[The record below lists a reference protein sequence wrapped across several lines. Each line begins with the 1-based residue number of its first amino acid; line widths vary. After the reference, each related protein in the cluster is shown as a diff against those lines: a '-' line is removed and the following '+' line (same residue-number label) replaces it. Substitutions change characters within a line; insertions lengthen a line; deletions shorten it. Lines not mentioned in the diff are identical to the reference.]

1 MDGQLAGRL
10 CARSSLCLRL
20 RFQWRV
26 RPRDL
31 SVGRGVGR
39 GAAAASTVGRHPG
52 LPEGGGGLYNN
63 DDIVKHLLCS
73 KHCSKRWIRPG
84 RGSRPG
90 SRGRGLESCPGG
102 LGPESPLRQVPVR
115 ELRQSPSP
123 TPSSAAS
130 TEPPEGR
137 ALGWMPPGWRTLSWA
152 PPDDEVLSWKSK
164 IPSLASN
171 GEAKRQQWTDLL
183 YLRMKKGAFSVVR
196 RCVKLCTGHEY
207 AAKIINTKKL
217 SARDHQKLEREARIC
232 RLLKHSNI
240 VRLHDSISE
249 EGFHYLVFDLV
260 TGGELFEDIVAREYY
275 SEADA
280 SHCIQQI
287 LEAVLHCHQMGVVH
301 RDLKPENLLLASKC
315 KGAAVKLADFG
326 LAIEVQ
332 GDQQAWF
339 GFAGTPGYLSPEV
352 LRKEAYGKPVD
363 IWACGVILYILLVGY
378 PPFWDEDQHKLY
390 QQIKAG
396 AYDFPSPEWD
406 TVTPEAKNLI
416 NQMLTIN
423 PAKRITAHEALKHP
437 WVCQRSTVASM
448 MHRQETVECLK
459 KFNARR
465 KLKGAILTTMLA
477 TRNFSVG
484 RQTTAPA
491 TMSAAASSPTMGLV
505 EQAKSLLNKKAD
517 GVKPQTNSTK
527 NSGGATSPKGS
538 LPPAALESSDSTTTT
553 IEDEDTKAAR
563 ISDLLSTVRRGS
575 GPPDAE
581 GPQPAA
587 PQPCPS
593 PSFLNSLS
601 GAPARISDL
610 LSTVRRGS
618 GPPDAEGPQP
628 AASQPCGPSPSF
640 LNSLSGAPARIS
652 DLLSTVRRGSGP
664 PDAEGPQPAAPQPCG
679 PSPSFLNS
687 LSGPSRK
694 QEIIKITEQL
704 IEAVNNGDFE
714 AYAKI
719 CDPGLTSF
727 EPEALGNLVE
737 GMDFHRFYFE
747 NLLAKNSKP
756 IHTTIL
762 NPHVHVI
769 GDDAACIAYIR
780 LTQYVDGQGRPRTG
794 QSEETRVWHRRDGKW
809 QNVHFHCSGAPVA
822 PLQ

>member
-1 MDGQLAGRL
+1 MATTVTCTRFTDEYQLY
-10 CARSSLCLRL
+10 
-20 RFQWRV
+20 
-26 RPRDL
+26 
-31 SVGRGVGR
+31 
-39 GAAAASTVGRHPG
+39 
-52 LPEGGGGLYNN
+52 E
-63 DDIVKHLLCS
+63 DI
-73 KHCSKRWIRPG
+73 G
-84 RGSRPG
+84 
-90 SRGRGLESCPGG
+90 
-102 LGPESPLRQVPVR
+102 
-115 ELRQSPSP
+115 
-123 TPSSAAS
+123 
-130 TEPPEGR
+130 
-137 ALGWMPPGWRTLSWA
+137 
-152 PPDDEVLSWKSK
+152 
-164 IPSLASN
+164 
-171 GEAKRQQWTDLL
+171 
-183 YLRMKKGAFSVVR
+183 KGAFSVVR

-477 TRNFSVG
+477 TRNFS
-484 RQTTAPA
+484 A
-491 TMSAAASSPTMGLV
+491 
-505 EQAKSLLNKKAD
+505 AKSLLNKKAD

-527 NSGGATSPKGS
+527 NSAATSPKGT
-538 LPPAALESSDSTTTT
+538 LPPAALESSDSTHTT
-553 IEDEDTKAAR
+553 IEDEDTKAPR
-563 ISDLLSTVRRGS
+563 ISDILNTVRRGS
-575 GPPDAE
+575 GTPE
-581 GPQPAA
+581 SQ
-587 PQPCPS
+587 
-593 PSFLNSLS
+593 
-601 GAPARISDL
+601 
-610 LSTVRRGS
+610 
-618 GPPDAEGPQP
+618 GPPPC
-628 AASQPCGPSPSF
+628 ASPVLP
-640 LNSLSGAPARIS
+640 
-652 DLLSTVRRGSGP
+652 GP
-664 PDAEGPQPAAPQPCG
+664 PPA
-679 PSPSFLNS
+679 
-687 LSGPSRK
+687 PSRK
-694 QEIIKITEQL
+694 QDIIKITEQL

-769 GDDAACIAYIR
+769 GEDAACIAYIR
-780 LTQYVDGQGRPRTG
+780 LTQYIDGQGRPRTS

>member
-1 MDGQLAGRL
+1 MATTTCTRFTDEYQLY
-10 CARSSLCLRL
+10 
-20 RFQWRV
+20 
-26 RPRDL
+26 
-31 SVGRGVGR
+31 
-39 GAAAASTVGRHPG
+39 
-52 LPEGGGGLYNN
+52 E
-63 DDIVKHLLCS
+63 
-73 KHCSKRWIRPG
+73 
-84 RGSRPG
+84 
-90 SRGRGLESCPGG
+90 E
-102 LGPESPLRQVPVR
+102 LG
-115 ELRQSPSP
+115 
-123 TPSSAAS
+123 
-130 TEPPEGR
+130 
-137 ALGWMPPGWRTLSWA
+137 
-152 PPDDEVLSWKSK
+152 
-164 IPSLASN
+164 
-171 GEAKRQQWTDLL
+171 
-183 YLRMKKGAFSVVR
+183 KGAFSVVR
-196 RCVKLCTGHEY
+196 RCVKLCTGQEY

-232 RLLKHSNI
+232 RLLKHPNI

-249 EGFHYLVFDLV
+249 EGFHYLLFDLV

-280 SHCIQQI
+280 SHCIHQI
-287 LEAVLHCHQMGVVH
+287 LDSVHHIHQHDIVH

-315 KGAAVKLADFG
+315 KNAAVKLADFG

-423 PAKRITAHEALKHP
+423 PAKRITAQEALKHP

-465 KLKGAILTTMLA
+465 KLKGAILTTMLVS
-477 TRNFSVG
+477 RNFS
-484 RQTTAPA
+484 
-491 TMSAAASSPTMGLV
+491 AAKT
-505 EQAKSLLNKKAD
+505 LLNKKAD
-517 GVKPQTNSTK
+517 VKPQTNSTK
-527 NSGGATSPKGS
+527 NSIVTSPKGNIPS
-538 LPPAALESSDSTTTT
+538 PALEPQTTVIHNPVDRKKESSDSSNTTV
-553 IEDEDTKAAR
+553 EDEDVKGKSLDSSSLKAQSSTSSQPDSSQGSSAASFSATKFA
-563 ISDLLSTVRRGS
+563 DLLGSVRRGS
-575 GPPDAE
+575 GPTSDGE
-581 GPQPAA
+581 GRSSTPPPAA
-587 PQPCPS
+587 FSAPS
-593 PSFLNSLS
+593 PPHTPVVPMQMSRLTDLVSSVRRVPVAPAPEVEAAPAPVPCARPTPPPAHTTSPPPPHSPSSPSLS
-601 GAPARISDL
+601 S
-610 LSTVRRGS
+610 
-618 GPPDAEGPQP
+618 
-628 AASQPCGPSPSF
+628 SQM
-640 LNSLSGAPARIS
+640 
-652 DLLSTVRRGSGP
+652 
-664 PDAEGPQPAAPQPCG
+664 
-679 PSPSFLNS
+679 
-687 LSGPSRK
+687 RK

-762 NPHVHVI
+762 NPHVHLI
-769 GDDAACIAYIR
+769 GEDAACIAYIR
-780 LTQYVDGQGRPRTG
+780 LTQFVDGQGRPRSS
-794 QSEETRVWHRRDGKW
+794 QSEETRVWHRRDSKW
-809 QNVHFHCSGAPVA
+809 QNIHFHCSGAPAA

>member
-1 MDGQLAGRL
+1 MATTTCTRFTDEYQLY
-10 CARSSLCLRL
+10 
-20 RFQWRV
+20 
-26 RPRDL
+26 
-31 SVGRGVGR
+31 
-39 GAAAASTVGRHPG
+39 
-52 LPEGGGGLYNN
+52 E
-63 DDIVKHLLCS
+63 
-73 KHCSKRWIRPG
+73 
-84 RGSRPG
+84 
-90 SRGRGLESCPGG
+90 E
-102 LGPESPLRQVPVR
+102 LG
-115 ELRQSPSP
+115 
-123 TPSSAAS
+123 
-130 TEPPEGR
+130 
-137 ALGWMPPGWRTLSWA
+137 
-152 PPDDEVLSWKSK
+152 
-164 IPSLASN
+164 
-171 GEAKRQQWTDLL
+171 
-183 YLRMKKGAFSVVR
+183 KGAFSVVR
-196 RCVKLCTGHEY
+196 RCVKLSTGQEY

-232 RLLKHSNI
+232 RLLKHPNI

-249 EGFHYLVFDLV
+249 EGFHYLLFDLV

-280 SHCIQQI
+280 SHCIHQI
-287 LEAVLHCHQMGVVH
+287 LESVHHIHQHDIVH

-315 KGAAVKLADFG
+315 KNAAVKLADFG

-423 PAKRITAHEALKHP
+423 PAKRITAQEALKHP

-465 KLKGAILTTMLA
+465 KLKGAILTTMLVS
-477 TRNFSVG
+477 RNFSVG
-484 RQTTAPA
+484 SRQTTAPA
-491 TMSAAASSPTMGLV
+491 SVTAAAAAVAAAAGTTAGLV
-505 EQAKSLLNKKAD
+505 EQAAKTLLNKKAD
-517 GVKPQTNSTK
+517 VKKRKSSSTVQYMPQTNSTK
-527 NSGGATSPKGS
+527 NSIVTSPKGNIPS
-538 LPPAALESSDSTTTT
+538 PALEPQTTVIHNPVDRTKESSDSSNTTV
-553 IEDEDTKAAR
+553 EDEDVKA
-563 ISDLLSTVRRGS
+563 
-575 GPPDAE
+575 
-581 GPQPAA
+581 
-587 PQPCPS
+587 
-593 PSFLNSLS
+593 
-601 GAPARISDL
+601 
-610 LSTVRRGS
+610 
-618 GPPDAEGPQP
+618 
-628 AASQPCGPSPSF
+628 
-640 LNSLSGAPARIS
+640 
-652 DLLSTVRRGSGP
+652 
-664 PDAEGPQPAAPQPCG
+664 
-679 PSPSFLNS
+679 
-687 LSGPSRK
+687 RK

-704 IEAVNNGDFE
+704 IEAINNGDFD

-747 NLLAKNSKP
+747 NLLAKNNKP

-762 NPHVHVI
+762 NPHVHLI
-769 GDDAACIAYIR
+769 GEDAACIAYIR
-780 LTQYVDGQGRPRTG
+780 LTQFVDSQGRPRSN
-794 QSEETRVWHRRDGKW
+794 QSEETRVWHRRDSKW
-809 QNVHFHCSGAPVA
+809 QNIHFHCSGAPAA

>member
-1 MDGQLAGRL
+1 MAATTCTRFTDDFQLY
-10 CARSSLCLRL
+10 
-20 RFQWRV
+20 
-26 RPRDL
+26 
-31 SVGRGVGR
+31 
-39 GAAAASTVGRHPG
+39 
-52 LPEGGGGLYNN
+52 E
-63 DDIVKHLLCS
+63 
-73 KHCSKRWIRPG
+73 
-84 RGSRPG
+84 
-90 SRGRGLESCPGG
+90 E
-102 LGPESPLRQVPVR
+102 LG
-115 ELRQSPSP
+115 
-123 TPSSAAS
+123 
-130 TEPPEGR
+130 
-137 ALGWMPPGWRTLSWA
+137 
-152 PPDDEVLSWKSK
+152 
-164 IPSLASN
+164 
-171 GEAKRQQWTDLL
+171 
-183 YLRMKKGAFSVVR
+183 KGAFSVVR
-196 RCVKLCTGHEY
+196 RCVKLCTGQEY

-249 EGFHYLVFDLV
+249 EGFHYLLFDLV

-280 SHCIQQI
+280 SHCITQI
-287 LEAVLHCHQMGVVH
+287 LDSVHHIHQHDIVH

-315 KGAAVKLADFG
+315 KNAAVKLADFG

-423 PAKRITAHEALKHP
+423 PAKRITAQEALKHP

-465 KLKGAILTTMLA
+465 KLKGAVLTAMLVS
-477 TRNFSVG
+477 RNFSVG
-484 RQTTAPA
+484 CRSTAPISITA
-491 TMSAAASSPTMGLV
+491 AAAAASAAAGTTTGLV
-505 EQAKSLLNKKAD
+505 EQAAKSLLNKKAD
-517 GVKPQTNSTK
+517 VKKRKSSSTVQYMLKPSLLSSSSPGQTTIKPQTPQTNSTK
-527 NSGGATSPKGS
+527 NSIVTSPKGNV
-538 LPPAALESSDSTTTT
+538 PTPVLESSDSSNTV
-553 IEDEDTKAAR
+553 EDEDVKGKSIDSSVKTESQPDTSAPQPQVHSPAVYSTKL
-563 ISDLLSTVRRGS
+563 SDLFGVVRRAS
-575 GPPDAE
+575 GPMSDGE
-581 GPQPAA
+581 GGTSTPPPPPAA
-587 PQPCPS
+587 PSVAASPPMAHTPMQLSRLSDLVGNVRRSSAPAPPPATPAPAEVEVAPAPRPTPPPS
-593 PSFLNSLS
+593 HPTSPPPPMSPYSLS
-601 GAPARISDL
+601 L
-610 LSTVRRGS
+610 T
-618 GPPDAEGPQP
+618 
-628 AASQPCGPSPSF
+628 SQ
-640 LNSLSGAPARIS
+640 
-652 DLLSTVRRGSGP
+652 T
-664 PDAEGPQPAAPQPCG
+664 
-679 PSPSFLNS
+679 
-687 LSGPSRK
+687 RK

-747 NLLAKNSKP
+747 NLLSKNSKP

-762 NPHVHVI
+762 NPHVHLI
-769 GDDAACIAYIR
+769 GEDAACIAYIR
-780 LTQYVDGQGRPRTG
+780 LTQFVDGQGHPRSS
-794 QSEETRVWHRRDGKW
+794 QSEETRVWHRRDSKW
-809 QNVHFHCSGAPVA
+809 QNVHFHCSGAPAA

>member
-1 MDGQLAGRL
+1 MATTTCTRFTDEYQLY
-10 CARSSLCLRL
+10 
-20 RFQWRV
+20 
-26 RPRDL
+26 
-31 SVGRGVGR
+31 
-39 GAAAASTVGRHPG
+39 
-52 LPEGGGGLYNN
+52 E
-63 DDIVKHLLCS
+63 
-73 KHCSKRWIRPG
+73 
-84 RGSRPG
+84 
-90 SRGRGLESCPGG
+90 E
-102 LGPESPLRQVPVR
+102 LG
-115 ELRQSPSP
+115 
-123 TPSSAAS
+123 
-130 TEPPEGR
+130 
-137 ALGWMPPGWRTLSWA
+137 
-152 PPDDEVLSWKSK
+152 
-164 IPSLASN
+164 
-171 GEAKRQQWTDLL
+171 
-183 YLRMKKGAFSVVR
+183 KGAFSVVR
-196 RCVKLCTGHEY
+196 RCVKLCTGQEY

-232 RLLKHSNI
+232 RLLKHPNI

-249 EGFHYLVFDLV
+249 EGFHYLLFDLV

-280 SHCIQQI
+280 SHCIHQI
-287 LEAVLHCHQMGVVH
+287 LESVHHIHQHDIVH

-315 KGAAVKLADFG
+315 KNAAVKLADFG

-423 PAKRITAHEALKHP
+423 PAKRITAQEALKHP

-465 KLKGAILTTMLA
+465 KLKGAILTTMLVS
-477 TRNFSVG
+477 RNFS
-484 RQTTAPA
+484 
-491 TMSAAASSPTMGLV
+491 AAKT
-505 EQAKSLLNKKAD
+505 LLNKKAD
-517 GVKPQTNSTK
+517 VKEPQTTVIHNPVDGTK
-527 NSGGATSPKGS
+527 
-538 LPPAALESSDSTTTT
+538 ESSDSSNTTV
-553 IEDEDTKAAR
+553 EDEDVKGKSLDSSSLKAQSSTSSQPDSSQGSSAAVHSATKFA
-563 ISDLLSTVRRGS
+563 DLLGSVRRGS
-575 GPPDAE
+575 GPTSDCE
-581 GPQPAA
+581 GRSSTPPPAVLSAPSPPHTPVVPMQMSRLTDLVSSVRRAPAA
-587 PQPCPS
+587 PTPEVDAAPAPVPCARPAQPPTHTTSPPPPHS
-593 PSFLNSLS
+593 PSSPSLS
-601 GAPARISDL
+601 P
-610 LSTVRRGS
+610 
-618 GPPDAEGPQP
+618 
-628 AASQPCGPSPSF
+628 SQ
-640 LNSLSGAPARIS
+640 
-652 DLLSTVRRGSGP
+652 T
-664 PDAEGPQPAAPQPCG
+664 
-679 PSPSFLNS
+679 
-687 LSGPSRK
+687 RK

-704 IEAVNNGDFE
+704 IEAINNGDFE

-762 NPHVHVI
+762 NPHVHLI
-769 GDDAACIAYIR
+769 GEDAACIAYIR
-780 LTQYVDGQGRPRTG
+780 LTQYVDGQGRPRSS
-794 QSEETRVWHRRDGKW
+794 QSEETRVWHRRDSKW
-809 QNVHFHCSGAPVA
+809 QNIHFHCSGAPAA

>member
-1 MDGQLAGRL
+1 MAATTCTRFTDEYQLY
-10 CARSSLCLRL
+10 
-20 RFQWRV
+20 
-26 RPRDL
+26 
-31 SVGRGVGR
+31 
-39 GAAAASTVGRHPG
+39 
-52 LPEGGGGLYNN
+52 E
-63 DDIVKHLLCS
+63 
-73 KHCSKRWIRPG
+73 
-84 RGSRPG
+84 
-90 SRGRGLESCPGG
+90 E
-102 LGPESPLRQVPVR
+102 LG
-115 ELRQSPSP
+115 
-123 TPSSAAS
+123 
-130 TEPPEGR
+130 
-137 ALGWMPPGWRTLSWA
+137 
-152 PPDDEVLSWKSK
+152 
-164 IPSLASN
+164 
-171 GEAKRQQWTDLL
+171 
-183 YLRMKKGAFSVVR
+183 KGAFSVVR
-196 RCVKLCTGHEY
+196 RCVKLCTGQEY

-232 RLLKHSNI
+232 RLLKHPNI

-249 EGFHYLVFDLV
+249 EGFHYLLFDLV

-315 KGAAVKLADFG
+315 KNAAVKLADFG

-332 GDQQAWF
+332 GEQQAWF

-423 PAKRITAHEALKHP
+423 PAKRITAQEALKHP
-437 WVCQRSTVASM
+437 WVCQRSTVASFI
-448 MHRQETVECLK
+448 HRQETVECLK

-465 KLKGAILTTMLA
+465 KLKGAILTTMLVS
-477 TRNFSVG
+477 RNFSVG

-491 TMSAAASSPTMGLV
+491 SISAVAGATAGIV

-517 GVKPQTNSTK
+517 VKPQTNSTR
-527 NSGGATSPKGS
+527 NSIVTSPKGPAPS
-538 LPPAALESSDSTTTT
+538 AALEPQTTVIHNPVDGTKQESSDSSNTT
-553 IEDEDTKAAR
+553 IEDEDVKA
-563 ISDLLSTVRRGS
+563 
-575 GPPDAE
+575 
-581 GPQPAA
+581 
-587 PQPCPS
+587 
-593 PSFLNSLS
+593 
-601 GAPARISDL
+601 
-610 LSTVRRGS
+610 
-618 GPPDAEGPQP
+618 
-628 AASQPCGPSPSF
+628 
-640 LNSLSGAPARIS
+640 
-652 DLLSTVRRGSGP
+652 
-664 PDAEGPQPAAPQPCG
+664 
-679 PSPSFLNS
+679 
-687 LSGPSRK
+687 RK

-704 IEAVNNGDFE
+704 IEAINNGDFE

-727 EPEALGNLVE
+727 EPEGLGNLVE
-737 GMDFHRFYFE
+737 GMDFHRFYFD
-747 NLLAKNSKP
+747 NLLSKNSKP

-762 NPHVHVI
+762 NPHVHMI

-780 LTQYVDGQGRPRTG
+780 LTQFVDGQGRPRSS
-794 QSEETRVWHRRDGKW
+794 QSEETRVWHRRDSRW
-809 QNVHFHCSGAPVA
+809 QNVHFHGSGAPSA
-822 PLQ
+822 PLQG

>member
-1 MDGQLAGRL
+1 MATTVTCTRFTDEYQLY
-10 CARSSLCLRL
+10 
-20 RFQWRV
+20 
-26 RPRDL
+26 
-31 SVGRGVGR
+31 
-39 GAAAASTVGRHPG
+39 
-52 LPEGGGGLYNN
+52 E
-63 DDIVKHLLCS
+63 DI
-73 KHCSKRWIRPG
+73 G
-84 RGSRPG
+84 
-90 SRGRGLESCPGG
+90 
-102 LGPESPLRQVPVR
+102 
-115 ELRQSPSP
+115 
-123 TPSSAAS
+123 
-130 TEPPEGR
+130 
-137 ALGWMPPGWRTLSWA
+137 
-152 PPDDEVLSWKSK
+152 
-164 IPSLASN
+164 
-171 GEAKRQQWTDLL
+171 
-183 YLRMKKGAFSVVR
+183 KGAFSVVR

-477 TRNFSVG
+477 TRNFS
-484 RQTTAPA
+484 A
-491 TMSAAASSPTMGLV
+491 
-505 EQAKSLLNKKAD
+505 
-517 GVKPQTNSTK
+517 
-527 NSGGATSPKGS
+527 
-538 LPPAALESSDSTTTT
+538 
-553 IEDEDTKAAR
+553 
-563 ISDLLSTVRRGS
+563 
-575 GPPDAE
+575 
-581 GPQPAA
+581 
-587 PQPCPS
+587 
-593 PSFLNSLS
+593 
-601 GAPARISDL
+601 
-610 LSTVRRGS
+610 
-618 GPPDAEGPQP
+618 
-628 AASQPCGPSPSF
+628 
-640 LNSLSGAPARIS
+640 
-652 DLLSTVRRGSGP
+652 
-664 PDAEGPQPAAPQPCG
+664 
-679 PSPSFLNS
+679 
-687 LSGPSRK
+687 RK

-704 IEAVNNGDFE
+704 IEAINNGDFE

-769 GDDAACIAYIR
+769 GEDAACIAYIR
-780 LTQYVDGQGRPRTG
+780 LTQYIDGQGRPRTS
-794 QSEETRVWHRRDGKW
+794 QSEETRVWHRREGKW

>member
-1 MDGQLAGRL
+1 MATTTCTRFTDEYQLY
-10 CARSSLCLRL
+10 
-20 RFQWRV
+20 
-26 RPRDL
+26 
-31 SVGRGVGR
+31 
-39 GAAAASTVGRHPG
+39 
-52 LPEGGGGLYNN
+52 E
-63 DDIVKHLLCS
+63 
-73 KHCSKRWIRPG
+73 
-84 RGSRPG
+84 
-90 SRGRGLESCPGG
+90 E
-102 LGPESPLRQVPVR
+102 LG
-115 ELRQSPSP
+115 
-123 TPSSAAS
+123 
-130 TEPPEGR
+130 
-137 ALGWMPPGWRTLSWA
+137 
-152 PPDDEVLSWKSK
+152 
-164 IPSLASN
+164 
-171 GEAKRQQWTDLL
+171 
-183 YLRMKKGAFSVVR
+183 KGAFSVVR
-196 RCVKLCTGHEY
+196 RCVKLSTGQEY

-232 RLLKHSNI
+232 RLLKHPNI

-249 EGFHYLVFDLV
+249 EGFHYLLFDLV

-280 SHCIQQI
+280 SHCIHQI
-287 LEAVLHCHQMGVVH
+287 LDSVHHIHQHDIVH

-315 KGAAVKLADFG
+315 KNAAVKLADFG

-423 PAKRITAHEALKHP
+423 PAKRITAQEALKHP

-465 KLKGAILTTMLA
+465 KLKGAILTTMLVS
-477 TRNFSVG
+477 RNFS
-484 RQTTAPA
+484 
-491 TMSAAASSPTMGLV
+491 AAKT
-505 EQAKSLLNKKAD
+505 LLNKKAD
-517 GVKPQTNSTK
+517 VKKRKSSSTIQYM
-527 NSGGATSPKGS
+527 
-538 LPPAALESSDSTTTT
+538 ESSDSSNATV
-553 IEDEDTKAAR
+553 EDEEMKGKVVDNSSVQSNPSAPQPDPTHTPQGPAPAVFTATKFT
-563 ISDLLSTVRRGS
+563 DLLGVVRRGS
-575 GPPDAE
+575 VPTSDAE
-581 GPQPAA
+581 GGTTTTPAVVAA
-587 PQPCPS
+587 PSTPQTPSIPTQMSRLTDLVSSVRRPTVPQTDSEPSAASRALSPPVSVPSHPS
-593 PSFLNSLS
+593 PS
-601 GAPARISDL
+601 PAQVSSSPL
-610 LSTVRRGS
+610 
-618 GPPDAEGPQP
+618 
-628 AASQPCGPSPSF
+628 PS
-640 LNSLSGAPARIS
+640 AH
-652 DLLSTVRRGSGP
+652 
-664 PDAEGPQPAAPQPCG
+664 
-679 PSPSFLNS
+679 
-687 LSGPSRK
+687 SRK

-704 IEAVNNGDFE
+704 IEAINNGDFE

-719 CDPGLTSF
+719 CDPGLTCF

-747 NLLAKNSKP
+747 NLLSKNSKP

-762 NPHVHVI
+762 NPHVHLI
-769 GDDAACIAYIR
+769 GEEAACIAYIR
-780 LTQYVDGQGRPRTG
+780 LTQYVDGQGRPRSS
-794 QSEETRVWHRRDGKW
+794 QSEETRVWHRRDSKW
-809 QNVHFHCSGAPVA
+809 QNVHFHCSGAPAA

>member
-1 MDGQLAGRL
+1 MATTTCTRFTDEYQLY
-10 CARSSLCLRL
+10 
-20 RFQWRV
+20 
-26 RPRDL
+26 
-31 SVGRGVGR
+31 
-39 GAAAASTVGRHPG
+39 
-52 LPEGGGGLYNN
+52 E
-63 DDIVKHLLCS
+63 
-73 KHCSKRWIRPG
+73 
-84 RGSRPG
+84 
-90 SRGRGLESCPGG
+90 E
-102 LGPESPLRQVPVR
+102 LG
-115 ELRQSPSP
+115 
-123 TPSSAAS
+123 
-130 TEPPEGR
+130 
-137 ALGWMPPGWRTLSWA
+137 
-152 PPDDEVLSWKSK
+152 
-164 IPSLASN
+164 
-171 GEAKRQQWTDLL
+171 
-183 YLRMKKGAFSVVR
+183 KGAFSVVR
-196 RCVKLCTGHEY
+196 RCVKLCTGQEN

-249 EGFHYLVFDLV
+249 EGFHYLLFDLV

-315 KGAAVKLADFG
+315 KNAAVKLADFG

-423 PAKRITAHEALKHP
+423 PAKRITAQEALKHP

-465 KLKGAILTTMLA
+465 KLKGAILTTMLVS
-477 TRNFSVG
+477 RNFSVG
-484 RQTTAPA
+484 SRQTTTPA
-491 TMSAAASSPTMGLV
+491 SVTAAAAAAAAAAGTTAGLV
-505 EQAKSLLNKKAD
+505 EQAAKSLLNKKAD
-517 GVKPQTNSTK
+517 VKKRKSSSTVQYMPQTNSTK
-527 NSGGATSPKGS
+527 NSIVTSPKGNV
-538 LPPAALESSDSTTTT
+538 PTPALEPQTTVIHNPVDRTKESSDSSNTTV
-553 IEDEDTKAAR
+553 EDEDVK
-563 ISDLLSTVRRGS
+563 V
-575 GPPDAE
+575 
-581 GPQPAA
+581 
-587 PQPCPS
+587 
-593 PSFLNSLS
+593 
-601 GAPARISDL
+601 
-610 LSTVRRGS
+610 
-618 GPPDAEGPQP
+618 
-628 AASQPCGPSPSF
+628 
-640 LNSLSGAPARIS
+640 
-652 DLLSTVRRGSGP
+652 
-664 PDAEGPQPAAPQPCG
+664 
-679 PSPSFLNS
+679 
-687 LSGPSRK
+687 RK

-704 IEAVNNGDFE
+704 IEAINNGDFE

-762 NPHVHVI
+762 NPHVHLI
-769 GDDAACIAYIR
+769 GEDAACIAYIR
-780 LTQYVDGQGRPRTG
+780 LTQFVDNQGRPRSS
-794 QSEETRVWHRRDGKW
+794 QSEETRVWHRRDSKW
-809 QNVHFHCSGAPVA
+809 QNIHFHCSGAPAA

>member
-1 MDGQLAGRL
+1 M
-10 CARSSLCLRL
+10 
-20 RFQWRV
+20 
-26 RPRDL
+26 
-31 SVGRGVGR
+31 
-39 GAAAASTVGRHPG
+39 ASTGTCTRFSD
-52 LPEGGGGLYNN
+52 EYQLY
-63 DDIVKHLLCS
+63 
-73 KHCSKRWIRPG
+73 
-84 RGSRPG
+84 
-90 SRGRGLESCPGG
+90 EE
-102 LGPESPLRQVPVR
+102 LG
-115 ELRQSPSP
+115 
-123 TPSSAAS
+123 
-130 TEPPEGR
+130 
-137 ALGWMPPGWRTLSWA
+137 
-152 PPDDEVLSWKSK
+152 
-164 IPSLASN
+164 
-171 GEAKRQQWTDLL
+171 
-183 YLRMKKGAFSVVR
+183 KGAFSIVR
-196 RCVKLCTGHEY
+196 RCVKLSTGQEY

-280 SHCIQQI
+280 SHCIHQI
-287 LEAVLHCHQMGVVH
+287 LDSVNHIHQHDIVH

-332 GDQQAWF
+332 GEQQAWF

-423 PAKRITAHEALKHP
+423 PAKRITATEALKHP

-477 TRNFSVG
+477 TRNFS
-484 RQTTAPA
+484 A
-491 TMSAAASSPTMGLV
+491 
-505 EQAKSLLNKKAD
+505 AKSLLNKKAD
-517 GVKPQTNSTK
+517 GVKKRKSSSSVQ
-527 NSGGATSPKGS
+527 
-538 LPPAALESSDSTTTT
+538 LMESSDSSNTT
-553 IEDEDTKAAR
+553 IEDEDVKAKGAESSAVR
-563 ISDLLSTVRRGS
+563 NQSGAGPQAEVLQSAHPPPPVLSTKFTDVLSSVRRGS
-575 GPPDAE
+575 GPFPEHE
-581 GPQPAA
+581 GPQTPATQ
-587 PQPCPS
+587 PQMPS
-593 PSFLNSLS
+593 LTPSSMPSAKFTDVLKS
-601 GAPARISDL
+601 
-610 LSTVRRGS
+610 VRRGS
-618 GPPDAEGPQP
+618 APFADSEGGQSVQTPPLTPFISTPFAKGLDRVSVK
-628 AASQPCGPSPSF
+628 SQSNDSKRPLSSP
-640 LNSLSGAPARIS
+640 
-652 DLLSTVRRGSGP
+652 P
-664 PDAEGPQPAAPQPCG
+664 PTQ
-679 PSPSFLNS
+679 
-687 LSGPSRK
+687 SRK
-694 QEIIKITEQL
+694 QEIIKLTEQL
-704 IEAVNNGDFE
+704 IEAINNGDFE

-737 GMDFHRFYFE
+737 GMDFHRFYFD
-747 NLLAKNSKP
+747 NLLSKNSKP

-762 NPHVHVI
+762 NPHVHLI
-769 GDDAACIAYIR
+769 GEDAACIAYIR
-780 LTQYVDGQGRPRTG
+780 LTQYIDIQGRPRTT
-794 QSEETRVWHRRDGKW
+794 QSEETRVWHRRDSKW
-809 QNVHFHCSGAPVA
+809 QNVHFHCSGSPAA

>member
-1 MDGQLAGRL
+1 M
-10 CARSSLCLRL
+10 
-20 RFQWRV
+20 
-26 RPRDL
+26 
-31 SVGRGVGR
+31 
-39 GAAAASTVGRHPG
+39 ASTGTCTRFSD
-52 LPEGGGGLYNN
+52 EYQLY
-63 DDIVKHLLCS
+63 
-73 KHCSKRWIRPG
+73 
-84 RGSRPG
+84 
-90 SRGRGLESCPGG
+90 EE
-102 LGPESPLRQVPVR
+102 LG
-115 ELRQSPSP
+115 
-123 TPSSAAS
+123 
-130 TEPPEGR
+130 
-137 ALGWMPPGWRTLSWA
+137 
-152 PPDDEVLSWKSK
+152 
-164 IPSLASN
+164 
-171 GEAKRQQWTDLL
+171 
-183 YLRMKKGAFSVVR
+183 KGAFSIVR
-196 RCVKLCTGHEY
+196 RCVKLSTGQEY

-280 SHCIQQI
+280 SHCIHQI
-287 LEAVLHCHQMGVVH
+287 LDSVNHIHQHDIVH

-332 GDQQAWF
+332 GEQQAWF

-423 PAKRITAHEALKHP
+423 PAKRITATEALKHP

-491 TMSAAASSPTMGLV
+491 TMTAAASATVGLV

-517 GVKPQTNSTK
+517 GVKKRKSSSSVQLMEPQTTVIHNPVDGIK
-527 NSGGATSPKGS
+527 
-538 LPPAALESSDSTTTT
+538 ESSDSSNTT
-553 IEDEDTKAAR
+553 IEDEDVKAKGAESSAVR
-563 ISDLLSTVRRGS
+563 NQSGAGPQVEVLQSAHPPPPVLSAKFTDVLSSVRRGS
-575 GPPDAE
+575 GPFPDHE
-581 GPQPAA
+581 GPQTPATQ
-587 PQPCPS
+587 PQMPPLTPS
-593 PSFLNSLS
+593 SMPTAKFTDVLKS
-601 GAPARISDL
+601 
-610 LSTVRRGS
+610 VRRGS
-618 GPPDAEGPQP
+618 APFAESEGGQSVQTPPLTP
-628 AASQPCGPSPSF
+628 F
-640 LNSLSGAPARIS
+640 
-652 DLLSTVRRGSGP
+652 ST
-664 PDAEGPQPAAPQPCG
+664 
-679 PSPSFLNS
+679 
-687 LSGPSRK
+687 PSRK
-694 QEIIKITEQL
+694 QEIIKLTEQL
-704 IEAVNNGDFE
+704 IEAINNGDFE

-747 NLLAKNSKP
+747 NLLSKNSKP

-762 NPHVHVI
+762 NPHVHLI
-769 GDDAACIAYIR
+769 GEDAACIAYIR
-780 LTQYVDGQGRPRTG
+780 LTQYIDIQGRPRTT
-794 QSEETRVWHRRDGKW
+794 QSEETRVWHRRDSKW
-809 QNVHFHCSGAPVA
+809 QNVHFHCSGSPAA

>member
-1 MDGQLAGRL
+1 MAATTCTRFTDDFQLY
-10 CARSSLCLRL
+10 
-20 RFQWRV
+20 
-26 RPRDL
+26 
-31 SVGRGVGR
+31 
-39 GAAAASTVGRHPG
+39 
-52 LPEGGGGLYNN
+52 E
-63 DDIVKHLLCS
+63 
-73 KHCSKRWIRPG
+73 
-84 RGSRPG
+84 
-90 SRGRGLESCPGG
+90 E
-102 LGPESPLRQVPVR
+102 LG
-115 ELRQSPSP
+115 
-123 TPSSAAS
+123 
-130 TEPPEGR
+130 
-137 ALGWMPPGWRTLSWA
+137 
-152 PPDDEVLSWKSK
+152 
-164 IPSLASN
+164 
-171 GEAKRQQWTDLL
+171 
-183 YLRMKKGAFSVVR
+183 KGAFSVVR
-196 RCVKLCTGHEY
+196 RCVKLCTGQEY

-249 EGFHYLVFDLV
+249 EGFHYLLFDLV

-315 KGAAVKLADFG
+315 KNAAVKLADFG

-423 PAKRITAHEALKHP
+423 PAKRITAQEALKHP

-465 KLKGAILTTMLA
+465 KLKVCVSPWY
-477 TRNFSVG
+477 SVS
-484 RQTTAPA
+484 TA
-491 TMSAAASSPTMGLV
+491 
-505 EQAKSLLNKKAD
+505 
-517 GVKPQTNSTK
+517 QTNSTK
-527 NSGGATSPKGS
+527 NSIVTSPKGNAPPPALLS
-538 LPPAALESSDSTTTT
+538 DLFGVVRKASGPMSDGEGGANTPPPPPAA
-553 IEDEDTKAAR
+553 
-563 ISDLLSTVRRGS
+563 
-575 GPPDAE
+575 
-581 GPQPAA
+581 
-587 PQPCPS
+587 PS
-593 PSFLNSLS
+593 PPSASTPPMTHTPMQCKYTTEYLEEKGCPPPPVQLHPPHDTITNWLCVSYS
-601 GAPARISDL
+601 GFVSVTA
-610 LSTVRRGS
+610 
-618 GPPDAEGPQP
+618 
-628 AASQPCGPSPSF
+628 
-640 LNSLSGAPARIS
+640 
-652 DLLSTVRRGSGP
+652 
-664 PDAEGPQPAAPQPCG
+664 
-679 PSPSFLNS
+679 
-687 LSGPSRK
+687 RK

-737 GMDFHRFYFE
+737 GMDFQRFYFE
-747 NLLAKNSKP
+747 NLLSKNSKP

-762 NPHVHVI
+762 NPHVHLI
-769 GDDAACIAYIR
+769 GEDAACIAYIR
-780 LTQYVDGQGRPRTG
+780 LTQFVDGQGHPRSS
-794 QSEETRVWHRRDGKW
+794 QSEETRVWHRRDSKW
-809 QNVHFHCSGAPVA
+809 QNVHFHCSGAPAA

>member
-1 MDGQLAGRL
+1 MATTTCTRFTDEYQLY
-10 CARSSLCLRL
+10 
-20 RFQWRV
+20 
-26 RPRDL
+26 
-31 SVGRGVGR
+31 
-39 GAAAASTVGRHPG
+39 
-52 LPEGGGGLYNN
+52 E
-63 DDIVKHLLCS
+63 
-73 KHCSKRWIRPG
+73 
-84 RGSRPG
+84 
-90 SRGRGLESCPGG
+90 E
-102 LGPESPLRQVPVR
+102 LG
-115 ELRQSPSP
+115 
-123 TPSSAAS
+123 
-130 TEPPEGR
+130 
-137 ALGWMPPGWRTLSWA
+137 
-152 PPDDEVLSWKSK
+152 
-164 IPSLASN
+164 
-171 GEAKRQQWTDLL
+171 
-183 YLRMKKGAFSVVR
+183 KGAFSVVR
-196 RCVKLCTGHEY
+196 RCVKLSTGQEY

-232 RLLKHSNI
+232 RLLKHPNI

-249 EGFHYLVFDLV
+249 EGFHYLLFDLV

-315 KGAAVKLADFG
+315 KNAAVKLADFG

-423 PAKRITAHEALKHP
+423 PAKRITAQEALKHP

-465 KLKGAILTTMLA
+465 KLKGAILTTMLVS
-477 TRNFSVG
+477 RNFS
-484 RQTTAPA
+484 A
-491 TMSAAASSPTMGLV
+491 
-505 EQAKSLLNKKAD
+505 AKSLLNKKAD
-517 GVKPQTNSTK
+517 VKPQTNSTK
-527 NSGGATSPKGS
+527 NSIVTSPKGN
-538 LPPAALESSDSTTTT
+538 LPSPALETQTTVIHNAVDGIKESSDSSNATV
-553 IEDEDTKAAR
+553 EDEEMKA
-563 ISDLLSTVRRGS
+563 
-575 GPPDAE
+575 
-581 GPQPAA
+581 
-587 PQPCPS
+587 
-593 PSFLNSLS
+593 
-601 GAPARISDL
+601 
-610 LSTVRRGS
+610 
-618 GPPDAEGPQP
+618 
-628 AASQPCGPSPSF
+628 
-640 LNSLSGAPARIS
+640 
-652 DLLSTVRRGSGP
+652 
-664 PDAEGPQPAAPQPCG
+664 
-679 PSPSFLNS
+679 
-687 LSGPSRK
+687 RK

-704 IEAVNNGDFE
+704 IEAINNGDFE

-719 CDPGLTSF
+719 CDPGLTCF

-747 NLLAKNSKP
+747 NLLSKNSKP

-762 NPHVHVI
+762 NPHVHLI
-769 GDDAACIAYIR
+769 GDEAACIAYIR
-780 LTQYVDGQGRPRTG
+780 LTQYVDEQGRPRSS
-794 QSEETRVWHRRDGKW
+794 QSEETRVWHRRDSKW
-809 QNVHFHCSGAPVA
+809 QNVHFHCSGAPAA

>member
-1 MDGQLAGRL
+1 MATTTCTRFTDEYQLY
-10 CARSSLCLRL
+10 
-20 RFQWRV
+20 
-26 RPRDL
+26 
-31 SVGRGVGR
+31 
-39 GAAAASTVGRHPG
+39 
-52 LPEGGGGLYNN
+52 E
-63 DDIVKHLLCS
+63 
-73 KHCSKRWIRPG
+73 
-84 RGSRPG
+84 
-90 SRGRGLESCPGG
+90 E
-102 LGPESPLRQVPVR
+102 LG
-115 ELRQSPSP
+115 
-123 TPSSAAS
+123 
-130 TEPPEGR
+130 
-137 ALGWMPPGWRTLSWA
+137 
-152 PPDDEVLSWKSK
+152 
-164 IPSLASN
+164 
-171 GEAKRQQWTDLL
+171 
-183 YLRMKKGAFSVVR
+183 KGAFSVVR
-196 RCVKLCTGHEY
+196 RCVKLCTGQEY

-232 RLLKHSNI
+232 RLLKHPNI

-249 EGFHYLVFDLV
+249 EGFHYLLFDLV

-315 KGAAVKLADFG
+315 KNAAVKLADFG

-423 PAKRITAHEALKHP
+423 PAKRITAQEALKHP

-465 KLKGAILTTMLA
+465 KLKGAILTTMLVS
-477 TRNFSVG
+477 RNFS
-484 RQTTAPA
+484 A
-491 TMSAAASSPTMGLV
+491 
-505 EQAKSLLNKKAD
+505 AKSLLNKKAD
-517 GVKPQTNSTK
+517 VKKRKSSSTVQYMPQTNSTK
-527 NSGGATSPKGS
+527 NSIVTSPKGN
-538 LPPAALESSDSTTTT
+538 LPSPALESSDSSNATV
-553 IEDEDTKAAR
+553 EDEDTKA
-563 ISDLLSTVRRGS
+563 STKFTDLLGTVRKGPGPVPDGEGCGLTPLVAQPTSVPCPAPHIPNVPMQMSRLTDLVS
-575 GPPDAE
+575 GVRKSTAPQADAE
-581 GPQPAA
+581 PPAPGRPLPA
-587 PQPCPS
+587 PAQPS
-593 PSFLNSLS
+593 PPLQ
-601 GAPARISDL
+601 
-610 LSTVRRGS
+610 
-618 GPPDAEGPQP
+618 PP
-628 AASQPCGPSPSF
+628 SSP
-640 LNSLSGAPARIS
+640 L
-652 DLLSTVRRGSGP
+652 P
-664 PDAEGPQPAAPQPCG
+664 PVH
-679 PSPSFLNS
+679 
-687 LSGPSRK
+687 SRK

-704 IEAVNNGDFE
+704 IEAINNGDFE

-747 NLLAKNSKP
+747 NLLSKNSKP

-762 NPHVHVI
+762 NPHVHLI
-769 GDDAACIAYIR
+769 GEDAACIAYIR
-780 LTQYVDGQGRPRTG
+780 LTQYVDGQGRPRSS
-794 QSEETRVWHRRDGKW
+794 QSEETRVWHRRDSKW
-809 QNVHFHCSGAPVA
+809 QNVHFHCSGAPAA

>member
-1 MDGQLAGRL
+1 MATTTCTRFTDEYQLY
-10 CARSSLCLRL
+10 
-20 RFQWRV
+20 
-26 RPRDL
+26 
-31 SVGRGVGR
+31 
-39 GAAAASTVGRHPG
+39 
-52 LPEGGGGLYNN
+52 E
-63 DDIVKHLLCS
+63 
-73 KHCSKRWIRPG
+73 
-84 RGSRPG
+84 
-90 SRGRGLESCPGG
+90 E
-102 LGPESPLRQVPVR
+102 LG
-115 ELRQSPSP
+115 
-123 TPSSAAS
+123 
-130 TEPPEGR
+130 
-137 ALGWMPPGWRTLSWA
+137 
-152 PPDDEVLSWKSK
+152 
-164 IPSLASN
+164 
-171 GEAKRQQWTDLL
+171 
-183 YLRMKKGAFSVVR
+183 KGAFSVVR
-196 RCVKLCTGHEY
+196 RCVKLCTGQEH

-232 RLLKHSNI
+232 RLLKHPNI

-249 EGFHYLVFDLV
+249 EGFHYLLFDLV

-315 KGAAVKLADFG
+315 KNAAVKLADFG

-423 PAKRITAHEALKHP
+423 PARRITAQEALKHP

-465 KLKGAILTTMLA
+465 KLKGAILTTMLVS
-477 TRNFSVG
+477 RNFSVG
-484 RQTTAPA
+484 SRQTTA
-491 TMSAAASSPTMGLV
+491 SASALPVSVSAGTTAVTAAGLV
-505 EQAKSLLNKKAD
+505 EQAAKTLLNKKAD
-517 GVKPQTNSTK
+517 VKKRKSSSTVQYMPQTNSK
-527 NSGGATSPKGS
+527 NSIVTSPKGNIPS
-538 LPPAALESSDSTTTT
+538 PALESSDSSNTTV
-553 IEDEDTKAAR
+553 EDEDVKAAAEFAE
-563 ISDLLSTVRRGS
+563 LLGSVRRGS
-575 GPPDAE
+575 DGEGPPAS
-581 GPQPAA
+581 PPPRPRPSPTQPPVVAPMQMSRLTDLVSSVRRAPAPKPDAA
-587 PQPCPS
+587 PVPVTAARSAQATSPPPPHPSSSPS
-593 PSFLNSLS
+593 PSS
-601 GAPARISDL
+601 
-610 LSTVRRGS
+610 STS
-618 GPPDAEGPQP
+618 SSS
-628 AASQPCGPSPSF
+628 SQ
-640 LNSLSGAPARIS
+640 
-652 DLLSTVRRGSGP
+652 
-664 PDAEGPQPAAPQPCG
+664 
-679 PSPSFLNS
+679 
-687 LSGPSRK
+687 SRK

-704 IEAVNNGDFE
+704 IEAINNGDFD

-719 CDPGLTSF
+719 CDPSLTSF

-737 GMDFHRFYFE
+737 GMDFHRFYFD
-747 NLLAKNSKP
+747 NLLSKNDKP

-762 NPHVHVI
+762 NPHVHLI
-769 GDDAACIAYIR
+769 GEDAACIAYIR
-780 LTQYVDGQGRPRTG
+780 LTQFVDGQGRPQSS
-794 QSEETRVWHRRDGKW
+794 QSEETRVWHRREAKW
-809 QNVHFHCSGAPVA
+809 QNIHFHCSGAPAA